1 MNKRK
6 KFLGQYV
13 VVSSFLLVLLL
24 SLVGGFAT
32 QIVKTIQYNKEIA
45 QLKSNI
51 KNVDEEIKDLK
62 KDKQR
67 LDNDKYIEDI
77 ARERLKMVKSNEII
91 YIDINKGSK

>member
-51 KNVDEEIKDLK
+51 KNVDNEIKDLK